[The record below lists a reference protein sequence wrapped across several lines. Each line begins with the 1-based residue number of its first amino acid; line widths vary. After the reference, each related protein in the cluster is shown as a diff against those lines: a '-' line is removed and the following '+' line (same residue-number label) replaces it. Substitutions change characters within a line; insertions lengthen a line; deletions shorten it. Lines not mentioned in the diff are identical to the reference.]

1 MSRLIVR
8 YREGSAVRWGDLDG
22 FAPQSPDDAVTVKP
36 LSIDA
41 DTTATF
47 LSQMGANSVAH
58 QPPEPIKASQ
68 LLSPVTPNASLVCQ
82 GLNYESH
89 AQEARHADR
98 KSNLLFAKA
107 GSSITG
113 PYDNIVRPAE
123 AELLD
128 YEVEFA
134 LVMRRPL
141 GSMDR
146 ISDANIGEYVAG
158 VVLCNDV
165 SARDIQFGESLLQW
179 FRGKSYRTFCPV
191 GPVLWLLEPAEV
203 ASALERVGLRLHVNG
218 ELRQEARSQ
227 QLIWKPVETL
237 NYVATILD
245 MRAGDLLLTGTPGG
259 VTSPVTPLMV
269 EIIRTHLLADEARR
283 DGLRVEMSKG
293 RPFLRHGDVVTATL
307 TELESGRCLGGLCN
321 RVVDEAPEQGRASQR
336 RSLANE
342 EGGQA

>member
-1 MSRLIVR
+1 VSKSIVR
-8 YREGSAVRWGDLDG
+8 YREGKAVRWGELDG
-22 FAPQSPDDAVTVKP
+22 EAPVSQDDAVAVRP
-36 LSIDA
+36 ISIDA
-41 DTTATF
+41 ETTATF
-47 LSQMGANSVAH
+47 LSRTNTGVIPQAASVS
-58 QPPEPIKASQ
+58 IKASQ
-68 LLSPVTPNASLVCQ
+68 LMSPVTPDASLVCQ
-82 GLNYESH
+82 GLNYASH

-98 KSNLLFAKA
+98 KSNLLFGKA

-113 PYDNIVRPAE
+113 PYDDIVRPAE
-123 AELLD
+123 AQLLD

-134 LVMRRPL
+134 LVVRRQL
-141 GSMDR
+141 GPDDCITR
-146 ISDANIGEYVAG
+146 DNIGEYVAG

-191 GPVLWLLEPAEV
+191 GSALWLLEPAEV
-203 ASALERVGLRLHVNG
+203 APALDRLELRLSVNG
-218 ELRQEARSQ
+218 ELRQEATSA

-259 VTSPVTPLMV
+259 VTSPVTPAMV

-283 DGLRVEMSKG
+283 DGLRNEMTKG

-307 TELESGRCLGGLCN
+307 TDLQSGRCVGELCN
-321 RVVDEAPEQGRASQR
+321 RVVDAEKS
-336 RSLANE
+336 
-342 EGGQA
+342 

>member
-8 YREGSAVRWGDLDG
+8 YREGNAVRWGDLDG
-22 FAPQSPDDAVTVKP
+22 AAPRSPDDAVTVRP

-41 DTTATF
+41 DMTAVF
-47 LSQMGANSVAH
+47 LSQLGVGSVAH
-58 QPPEPIKASQ
+58 GAAVSIRASH
-68 LLSPVTPNASLVCQ
+68 LLSPVTPDASLVCQ
-82 GLNYESH
+82 GLNYPSH
-89 AQEARHADR
+89 AQEARHAER

-113 PYDNIVRPAE
+113 PYDDIVRPAD

-134 LVMRRPL
+134 LVMRRHL
-141 GSMDR
+141 GAKDR
-146 ISDANIGEYVAG
+146 IAAANIGEYVAG
-158 VVLCNDV
+158 IVLCNDV

-179 FRGKSYRTFCPV
+179 FRGKSYRSFCPV
-191 GPVLWLLEPAEV
+191 GPVLWLLEPEEV
-203 ASALERVGLRLHVNG
+203 APALERLELRLHVNG

-227 QLIWKPVETL
+227 QLIWKPAETL
-237 NYVATILD
+237 SYVATILD

-259 VTSPVTPLMV
+259 VTSPVTPTMV

-283 DGLRVEMSKG
+283 DGLRAEMSKG
-293 RPFLRHGDVVTATL
+293 RPFLRHGDIVTATL

-321 RVVDEAPEQGRASQR
+321 RVVDEVLQS
-336 RSLANE
+336 
-342 EGGQA
+342 

>member
-1 MSRLIVR
+1 VSKLIVR
-8 YREGSAVRWGDLDG
+8 YSEGKAVRWGELVN
-22 FAPQSPDDAVTVKP
+22 ASPRSADEEVTVKP
-36 LSIDA
+36 LSISA
-41 DTTATF
+41 ETTAAF
-47 LSQMGANSVAH
+47 LSQRAGESVGRTTSKS
-58 QPPEPIKASQ
+58 IRASQ
-68 LLSPVTPNASLVCQ
+68 LISPVTPDASLVCQ
-82 GLNYESH
+82 GLNYASH
-89 AQEARHADR
+89 AQEARHAER

-113 PYDNIVRPAE
+113 PYDDIVRPAE

-134 LVMRRPL
+134 LAMRRQL
-141 GSMDR
+141 GSSDR
-146 ISDANIGEYVAG
+146 ISHDNIGEYVAG

-191 GPVLWLLEPAEV
+191 GPALWLLDPAEV
-203 ASALERVGLRLHVNG
+203 APALERLKIRLSVNG
-218 ELRQEARSQ
+218 ELRQEATSQ

-259 VTSPVTPLMV
+259 VTSPVTPAMV

-283 DGLRVEMSKG
+283 DGLRAEMTKG

-307 TELESGRCLGGLCN
+307 TDLESGHCLGGLSN
-321 RVVDEAPEQGRASQR
+321 RVADAQNSTKKK
-336 RSLANE
+336 E
-342 EGGQA
+342 ES